1 MKKPTE
7 ERLSEIENNITKLT
21 KMQGCVFRLLLVL
34 RKTVHVFEA
43 RVATSTLMT
52 LSLESYR
59 QHGNRFLAFTF
70 GAITAIG
77 GGASLLAL
85 YYSNQDSDF
94 IRISTVLFILC
105 FVLFIFAVLEH
116 RQMNSELREAKKETT
131 QAKEVVDAAREEAL
145 ALDEE
150 LAQVLAEW
158 KELVPDDSVSE
169 PKSEE

>member
-1 MKKPTE
+1 MQKSIE
-7 ERLSEIENNITKLT
+7 ERLGDIESGITRLT

-34 RKTVHVFEA
+34 RKTIRVFEA

-70 GAITAIG
+70 GAMTALG
-77 GGASLLAL
+77 GSASLLAL
-85 YYSNQDSDF
+85 YYAKQDSDF
-94 IRISTVLFILC
+94 IRISTALLVLS
-105 FVLFIFAVLEH
+105 FVLLIFAVLEY

-131 QAKEVVDAAREEAL
+131 QAKELIDAAREDGVAL
-145 ALDEE
+145 NEE

-158 KELVPDDSVSE
+158 KELFPDDSVSE
-169 PKSEE
+169 PK